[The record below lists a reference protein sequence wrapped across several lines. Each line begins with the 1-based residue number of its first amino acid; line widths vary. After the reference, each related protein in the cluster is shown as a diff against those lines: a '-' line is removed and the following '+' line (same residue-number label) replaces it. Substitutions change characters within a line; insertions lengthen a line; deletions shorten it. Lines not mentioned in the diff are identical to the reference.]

1 MPDNLCDGILEFR
14 LDANGRIV
22 VELHCPEETD
32 PTIVGKINA
41 FRAAVTSGA
50 AVQLASVTGCSPED
64 VTVRALLGFNA
75 KARFR
80 MLFRMSLCSGRVGV
94 VVVLSFDHM

>member
-41 FRAAVTSGA
+41 FRAAVT
-50 AVQLASVTGCSPED
+50 GCSPEK
-64 VTVRALLGFNA
+64 VTVRALFGFNA